1 MRAGGESG
9 EERRGGWRRQ
19 VDVRVRRPL
28 IARLA
33 TLQLT
38 TDNTKSGGE
47 GGGVREGKGK
57 TLSLLWHS
65 ITLLCF
71 TFFGYIFFLFVPVV
85 LKPISNHI

>member
-1 MRAGGESG
+1 MGRA
-9 EERRGGWRRQ
+9 ERGQ

-38 TDNTKSGGE
+38 TDNAKSEEERG

-57 TLSLLWHS
+57 TLSLLWHQHHLALFS
-65 ITLLCF
+65 
-71 TFFGYIFFLFVPVV
+71 FFRVFFFVCACCP
-85 LKPISNHI
+85 

>member
-1 MRAGGESG
+1 MGRA
-9 EERRGGWRRQ
+9 ERGQ

-38 TDNTKSGGE
+38 TDKAKSEGE
-47 GGGVREGKGK
+47 GAGGSERRKRKNTFPALAPASPCFV
-57 TLSLLWHS
+57 LL
-65 ITLLCF
+65 
-71 TFFGYIFFLFVPVV
+71 FFGYIFLFVPVV

>member
-1 MRAGGESG
+1 MRAGWGERG
-9 EERRGGWRRQ
+9 GGWRRQ

-38 TDNTKSGGE
+38 TDNAKSGGE
-47 GGGVREGKGK
+47 GGVRGVREGKGK
-57 TLSLLWHS
+57 TLSLLWHQHH
-65 ITLLCF
+65 LALF
-71 TFFGYIFFLFVPVV
+71 YFFLVIFFLFVPVV